1 MNNPNFLTRTRTR
14 FTRALRAFRRDESG
28 QVLPIAGIMLVGFLG
43 MSAVALDMGH
53 AVLIQDQLQN
63 DVDAAAMAAA
73 QALPQTT
80 ASTIAASY
88 SGASG
93 DYNADPNLT
102 GVTMVSGY
110 PKLLCLNSLKTV
122 GMSCSAPANANAV
135 QVAEQMTLRLPF
147 GTLFGH
153 PTMTLTAVAT
163 ASMRGAQPSPY
174 NIAIILD
181 TSLSMNSY
189 DSNCGATQGACALNG
204 IQVLLKTLDP
214 CAESLTT
221 CTFTG
226 VNAANSVDRVALF
239 TFPNVSVGT
248 AAVDSACTTP
258 IPSPTTQNGY
268 EHSSTYGNYTMMP
281 DVAWSGV
288 PTGLA
293 YSFPSATATTYAP
306 SGSTTAT
313 YQLTPFQSDYRASDT
328 ATTLSTTSA
337 LSKAAGAVSGCN
349 GIAAPNYD
357 GDIGT
362 YYAGAIYAAQAAL
375 TAAKAANPG
384 SQNVIILLSDGD
396 ATAPQTFQGYTIMP
410 SPATSS
416 GNYPSWK
423 NQCGQGII
431 AADAATAAGTR
442 VFTVAYGSK
451 TSGCSTDS
459 SGTYAGVSPCQAMA
473 DMASTAQTFFSDYL
487 QSGSNSTC
495 YATAQSVTALS
506 EIFTQI
512 AGDLTYSRLIP
523 NNTT

>member
-1 MNNPNFLTRTRTR
+1 MSTTFFTSARTRLSR
-14 FTRALRAFRRDESG
+14 FARAFRRDESG

-80 ASTIAASY
+80 ASTLASSY

-93 DYNADPNLT
+93 DYNADTNLP
-102 GVTMVSGY
+102 GVSVVSGY
-110 PKLLCLNSLKTV
+110 PKLLCLNSLKTT

-135 QVAEQMTLRLPF
+135 QMSEQMTLKLPF
-147 GTLFGH
+147 GALFGH
-153 PTMTLTAVAT
+153 PTMTLTATAT

-181 TSLSMNSY
+181 TTLSMNAY

-204 IQVLLKTLDP
+204 IQILLKSLDP
-214 CAESLTT
+214 CAASLST
-221 CTFTG
+221 CTVTG
-226 VNAANSVDRVALF
+226 VNAANSVDQVALF

-248 AAVDSACTTP
+248 ASVDSSCTTP
-258 IPSPTTQNGY
+258 IPAPTRTNGY
-268 EHSSTYGNYTMMP
+268 NSSSTYGNYSMMP
-281 DVAWSGV
+281 ATAWSGV

-293 YSFPSATATTYAP
+293 YSFPSATATSYAP
-306 SGSTTAT
+306 TGSTNPT

-375 TAAKAANPG
+375 VAQQAANPG
-384 SQNVIILLSDGD
+384 SQNVIILLSDGN
-396 ATAPQTFQGYTIMP
+396 ATAPQTWGRLHHHGFARHQQRQLPIV
-410 SPATSS
+410 
-416 GNYPSWK
+416 
-423 NQCGQGII
+423 GQ
-431 AADAATAAGTR
+431 
-442 VFTVAYGSK
+442 
-451 TSGCSTDS
+451 
-459 SGTYAGVSPCQAMA
+459 
-473 DMASTAQTFFSDYL
+473 
-487 QSGSNSTC
+487 
-495 YATAQSVTALS
+495 
-506 EIFTQI
+506 
-512 AGDLTYSRLIP
+512 
-523 NNTT
+523 

>member
-1 MNNPNFLTRTRTR
+1 MTNFLLKSRGR
-14 FTRALRAFRRDESG
+14 FAHFARNFRRDESG
-28 QVLPIAGIMLVGFLG
+28 QVLPIAGIMLIGFLG

-53 AVLIQDQLQN
+53 AVLIQNQLQN

-80 ASTIAASY
+80 ASTIASSY

-93 DYNADPNLT
+93 DYNADSDLPGISL
-102 GVTMVSGY
+102 VSGY
-110 PKLLCLNSLKTV
+110 PKLLCLNSLKTA

-153 PTMTLTAVAT
+153 PNMTLTATAT

-181 TSLSMNSY
+181 TTLSMNAY

-214 CAESLTT
+214 CAASLST
-221 CTFTG
+221 CTITG
-226 VNAANSVDRVALF
+226 VTAANSVDRVALF

-248 AAVDSACTTP
+248 ASVDSACTTP
-258 IPSPTTQNGY
+258 IPTPTKTNGY
-268 EHSSTYGNYTMMP
+268 NSSSTYGNYSMMP
-281 DVAWSGV
+281 AVAWSGV

-293 YSFPSATATTYAP
+293 YSFPSATATSYAP
-306 SGSTTAT
+306 SGSGTPT

-328 ATTLSTTSA
+328 STTLSTTSA

-362 YYAGAIYAAQAAL
+362 YYAGAIYAAQSAL
-375 TAAKAANPG
+375 MAQQAANPG

-396 ATAPQTFQGYTIMP
+396 AGAPQTFDGYTIMG
-410 SPATSS
+410 SPATS
-416 GNYPSWK
+416 GGTYPSWK

-442 VFTVAYGSK
+442 FYTVAYGSP
-451 TSGCSTDS
+451 TSGCSTDT
-459 SGTYAGVSPCQAMA
+459 SGTYPGVSPCQAMA
-473 DMASTAQTFFSDYL
+473 DMASTAQNFFSDYL
-487 QSGSNSTC
+487 QSGSKSSC

-506 EIFTQI
+506 DIFTQI